1 MDRGGSKQSALQGSM
16 GQNNDPGLNSSVFAD
31 SFVSWWMHLLHHLT
45 QVLVSHSAAFPSRVS
60 LFSLWVLN
68 SSMYKLL
75 DQFKWEDIFMHKTT
89 GLTATPKCKI
99 RNYSR
104 ASGTLFP
111 IMQCIRFSWPV
122 CWINLKQHDTFKVS
136 STYYLTRLPK
146 IVTEV

>member
-1 MDRGGSKQSALQGSM
+1 MCCINPPLCSSRQIHISLKKKVMDRGVSKQSALQGSM

-104 ASGTLFP
+104 ASETLFP
-111 IMQCIRFSWPV
+111 IMQCMRIFMTSV
-122 CWINLKQHDTFKVS
+122 LN
-136 STYYLTRLPK
+136 
-146 IVTEV
+146 